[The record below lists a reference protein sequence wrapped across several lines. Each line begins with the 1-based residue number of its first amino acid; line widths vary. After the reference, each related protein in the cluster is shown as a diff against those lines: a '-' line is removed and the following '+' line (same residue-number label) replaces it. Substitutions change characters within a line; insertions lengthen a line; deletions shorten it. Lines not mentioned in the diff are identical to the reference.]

1 MHADRA
7 AHRPIRVKPCR
18 VGRHRVA
25 GTVSTDRQSM
35 FSTPPWLRDLGFAS
49 WLLVG
54 FVLIIFG
61 LIWLLGQTST
71 IVMPV
76 ILAGVL
82 GAVAGPLVDM
92 LSRHRFPRAAGA
104 GLVLLGL
111 VAIAVLIVFLVV
123 HGISANS
130 SEISAQASKALDK
143 VDGWLK
149 DAGVSTADAKASVK
163 KAVPEI
169 RQTLVG
175 GLAAGVSGLTSVVF
189 FLSFSAL
196 ATFFVLK
203 DTPVM
208 SRFITRHMGLPVPVA
223 VIVTREIAAGLRGYF
238 TGVTI
243 VAAFNA
249 VVVGIGALILG
260 VPLSG
265 TIAVV
270 TFVTA
275 YVPYIGAW
283 AAGIFAFALALGS
296 QGPSDAAILA
306 VVIFLANG
314 LLQQMLQ
321 PFVFGATLNLNPLAV
336 LIVTVGGGALFGMIG
351 LTLAAPL
358 TSAAVH
364 ISEALRE
371 RSAEVPVGEPAAAVP

>member
-1 MHADRA
+1 
-7 AHRPIRVKPCR
+7 
-18 VGRHRVA
+18 
-25 GTVSTDRQSM
+25 
-35 FSTPPWLRDLGFAS
+35 
-49 WLLVG
+49 
-54 FVLIIFG
+54 VLIIFG

-92 LSRHRFPRAAGA
+92 LSRHRVPRGAGA

-111 VAIAVLIVFLVV
+111 VATTVLIVFLVV